1 MELAYSLPVPFSRI
15 CPKAVYPWRGPRGGL
30 AKDHKNYGFFFGTLP
45 LPKAYASSKL
55 LRTRFNPSLTQIM
68 DLIIPGFVNWERV
81 VEEHQMANGVQ
92 RKYEVW
98 SMIIDHSYKQ

>member
-1 MELAYSLPVPFSRI
+1 
-15 CPKAVYPWRGPRGGL
+15 
-30 AKDHKNYGFFFGTLP
+30 
-45 LPKAYASSKL
+45 
-55 LRTRFNPSLTQIM
+55 M